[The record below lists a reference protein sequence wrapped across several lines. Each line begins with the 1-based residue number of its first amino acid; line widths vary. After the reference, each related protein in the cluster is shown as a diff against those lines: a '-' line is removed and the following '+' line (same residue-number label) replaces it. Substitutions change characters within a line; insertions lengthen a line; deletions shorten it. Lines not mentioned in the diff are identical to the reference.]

1 MKRVVAVVI
10 DSGGVGALPDAAQ
23 YGDALDANTIG
34 NVARH
39 VGTLRLPNLQR
50 FGLGAL
56 TEIRGVPAAA
66 QPAARV
72 ARLRER
78 SSGKDTIT
86 GHWEMMGIITER
98 AFPTYPNGFPEE
110 LVARFTAIAGK
121 PPLANKPASGTAV
134 IEEYGEEHMRSG
146 RPILYTSA
154 DSVFQIAAHEDVVP
168 LPTLYEWSRQARAML
183 DEPHRVNR
191 VIARPFVGKP
201 GAFERTP
208 NRRDYAIEP
217 PPNLLDHLK
226 SIGVAVHA
234 VGKIGDIYCGR
245 GIASS
250 TRVNDNR
257 DAMEKTFEL
266 LDRIERG
273 FIFTNLNDFD
283 SKYGHRRD
291 VRGYATAL
299 EQFDALIPK
308 LKQRLR
314 LGDELIVTADHGCDP
329 TAPGSDHTREYVP
342 FIHAGP
348 RGGGSLGE
356 IEGLDYVG
364 RTIKEAFLP
373 CR

>member
-1 MKRVVAVVI
+1 MKRVVAIVI
-10 DSGGVGALPDAAQ
+10 DSGGVGALADAAQ
-23 YGDALDANTIG
+23 YGDAPGANTIG
-34 NVARH
+34 NVARY
-39 VGTLRLPNLQR
+39 VGALRLPNLER
-50 FGLGAL
+50 LGLGAL
-56 TEIRGVPAAA
+56 TEIRGVAPIA

-86 GHWEMMGIITER
+86 GHWEMMGILTER
-98 AFPTYPNGFPEE
+98 AFPTYPDGFPEE
-110 LVARFTAIAGK
+110 VVARFTAIAGK

-134 IEEYGEEHMRSG
+134 IEEYGEAHMRSG

-154 DSVFQIAAHEDVVP
+154 DSVFQIAAHEEVVP

-191 VIARPFVGKP
+191 VISRPFVGKP

-217 PPNLLDHLK
+217 PPNLLDQLQ
-226 SIGVAVHA
+226 SNGVAVHA
-234 VGKIGDIYCGR
+234 VGKISDIYCGR
-245 GIASS
+245 GISS
-250 TRVNDNR
+250 SVRVSDNR
-257 DAMEKTFEL
+257 NAMERTFEL
-266 LDRIERG
+266 LDRIDRG

-291 VRGYATAL
+291 VRGYAAAL
-299 EQFDALIPK
+299 EELDGLLPSLQE
-308 LKQRLR
+308 RLR
-314 LGDELIVTADHGCDP
+314 SGDELIVSADHGCDP

-342 FIHAGP
+342 FLHLGAGP
-348 RGGGSLGE
+348 GGMLGD

-364 RTIKEAFLP
+364 RTVRQAFLP